1 MYNNN
6 SKGNKKLKIMK
17 NENKI
22 KSAVNK
28 PLSEVAN
35 KVIEVL
41 SNPELNSNHGLTNHE
56 IAKAAN
62 IEKGSIQP
70 GVLTGLVKRGL
81 IEVVGS
87 KDEPRIKHTAVTLYS
102 VVDDQHLDPIEGG
115 LTETGKPIVYNEKQL
130 MVLNWLKAN
139 PEAVTHFSVRQL
151 NEALGEGNNNN
162 SKFIAPATITAL
174 VKRGHIVKLDEKA
187 DVEEAIMVEAT
198 VYDLARHD
206 A

>member
-1 MYNNN
+1 
-6 SKGNKKLKIMK
+6 MK

-22 KSAVNK
+22 KSAVK

-35 KVIEVL
+35 KVLSVL
-41 SNPELNSNHGLTNHE
+41 SNPEFNSNHGLTNHE
-56 IAKAAN
+56 IAKLAG
-62 IEKGSIQP
+62 IEKGTIQP

-87 KDEPRIKHTAVTLYS
+87 KDEPRIKHTAITLYAA
-102 VVDDQHLDPIEGG
+102 VEGKLDPIEGG

-139 PEAVTHFSVRQL
+139 PEAATHFSVRQL
-151 NEALGEGNNNN
+151 NEALGEGNA
-162 SKFIAPATITAL
+162 KFIAPATITAL

-187 DVEEAIMVEAT
+187 DVEEEVMVEAT
-198 VYDLARHD
+198 VYDLAAHQ
-206 A
+206 

>member
-6 SKGNKKLKIMK
+6 RKGNKKLKIMK
-17 NENKI
+17 NENK
-22 KSAVNK
+22 NTNLK

-56 IAKAAN
+56 IAKLAG

-87 KDEPRIKHTAVTLYS
+87 KDEPRIKHTAITLYS
-102 VVDDQHLDPIEGG
+102 IVDDQHLDPIEGG

-139 PEAVTHFSVRQL
+139 PEKATHFSVRQL
-151 NEALGEGNNNN
+151 NKALDNGDNP
-162 SKFIAPATITAL
+162 KFIAPATITAL

-187 DVEEAIMVEAT
+187 DVKEEVMVEAT
-198 VYDLARHD
+198 VYDLATR
-206 A
+206 

>member
-1 MYNNN
+1 
-6 SKGNKKLKIMK
+6 MK

-22 KSAVNK
+22 KSAVK

-35 KVIEVL
+35 KVVEVL

-56 IAKAAN
+56 IAKLAG
-62 IEKGSIQP
+62 IEKGAIQP

-102 VVDDQHLDPIEGG
+102 AVAEGGSLDPIEGG

-139 PEAVTHFSVRQL
+139 PEKATHFSVRQL
-151 NEALGEGNNNN
+151 NEALGEGNP
-162 SKFIAPATITAL
+162 KFIAPATITAL

>member
-6 SKGNKKLKIMK
+6 SKGNKKIKIMK

-22 KSAVNK
+22 KSAVK

-56 IAKAAN
+56 IAKLAG
-62 IEKGSIQP
+62 IEKGAIQP

-87 KDEPRIKHTAVTLYS
+87 KDEPRIKHTAITLYA
-102 VVDDQHLDPIEGG
+102 VVEGKLDPIEGG

-139 PEAVTHFSVRQL
+139 PEVATHFSVRQL
-151 NEALGEGNNNN
+151 NEALGNGNP
-162 SKFIAPATITAL
+162 KFIAPATITAL

-187 DVEEAIMVEAT
+187 DVKEEVMVEAT
-198 VYDLARHD
+198 VYDLVAHQ
-206 A
+206 

>member
-6 SKGNKKLKIMK
+6 SKGNKKIMK

-22 KSAVNK
+22 KSAVK

-35 KVIEVL
+35 KVLSVL

-56 IAKAAN
+56 IAKLAE

-87 KDEPRIKHTAVTLYS
+87 KDEPRIKHTAITLYS
-102 VVDDQHLDPIEGG
+102 IVDDQHLDPIEGG

-139 PEAVTHFSVRQL
+139 PEKATHFSVRQL
-151 NEALGEGNNNN
+151 NEELGEGNVNP
-162 SKFIAPATITAL
+162 KFIAPATITAL
-174 VKRGHIVKLDEKA
+174 VNRGHIIKLDEKA
-187 DVEEAIMVEAT
+187 DVEEEVMVEAT

-206 A
+206 

>member
-17 NENKI
+17 NENK
-22 KSAVNK
+22 NTNLK

-56 IAKAAN
+56 IAKLAE

-87 KDEPRIKHTAVTLYS
+87 KDEPRIKHTAITLYS
-102 VVDDQHLDPIEGG
+102 IVDDQHLDPIEGG

-139 PEAVTHFSVRQL
+139 PEAATHFSVRQL
-151 NEALGEGNNNN
+151 NEALGKDNNNP
-162 SKFIAPATITAL
+162 KFIAPATITAL

-187 DVEEAIMVEAT
+187 DVKEEVMVEAT
-198 VYDLARHD
+198 VYDLATR
-206 A
+206 

>member
-6 SKGNKKLKIMK
+6 SKGNKKIMK

-22 KSAVNK
+22 KSAVK

-35 KVIEVL
+35 KVLSVL

-56 IAKAAN
+56 IAKLAE

-87 KDEPRIKHTAVTLYS
+87 KDEPRIKHTAITLYS
-102 VVDDQHLDPIEGG
+102 IVDDQHLDPIEGG

-139 PEAVTHFSVRQL
+139 PEKATHFSVRQL
-151 NEALGEGNNNN
+151 NEELGEGNGNP
-162 SKFIAPATITAL
+162 KFIAPATITAL
-174 VKRGHIVKLDEKA
+174 VNRGHIIKLDEKA
-187 DVEEAIMVEAT
+187 DVEEEVMVEAT

-206 A
+206 

>member
-1 MYNNN
+1 
-6 SKGNKKLKIMK
+6 MK
-17 NENKI
+17 NENK
-22 KSAVNK
+22 NTNLK

-56 IAKAAN
+56 IAKLAE

-87 KDEPRIKHTAVTLYS
+87 KDEPRIKHTAITLYS
-102 VVDDQHLDPIEGG
+102 IVDDQHLDPIEGG

-139 PEAVTHFSVRQL
+139 PEAATHFSVRQL
-151 NEALGEGNNNN
+151 NEALGKDNNNP
-162 SKFIAPATITAL
+162 KFIAPATITAL

-187 DVEEAIMVEAT
+187 DVKEEVMVEAT
-198 VYDLARHD
+198 VYDLAARQ
-206 A
+206 

>member
-1 MYNNN
+1 
-6 SKGNKKLKIMK
+6 MK

-22 KSAVNK
+22 KSAVK

-35 KVIEVL
+35 KIIEVL
-41 SNPELNSNHGLTNHE
+41 SNPELNSNRGLTNHE
-56 IAKAAN
+56 IAKLAG

-87 KDEPRIKHTAVTLYS
+87 KDEPRIKHTAVTLYAT
-102 VVDDQHLDPIEGG
+102 VEGKLDPIEGG
-115 LTETGKPIVYNEKQL
+115 LTETGKPIIYNEKQL

-139 PEAVTHFSVRQL
+139 PEAATHFSVRQL
-151 NEALGEGNNNN
+151 NEVLGEGNGN

-187 DVEEAIMVEAT
+187 DVEEEVMVEAT
-198 VYDLARHD
+198 VYDLTRHD

>member
-6 SKGNKKLKIMK
+6 SKGNKKIKIMK
-17 NENKI
+17 NENK
-22 KSAVNK
+22 NTNLK

-56 IAKAAN
+56 IAKLAE

-87 KDEPRIKHTAVTLYS
+87 KDEPRIKHTAITLYS
-102 VVDDQHLDPIEGG
+102 IVDDQHLDPIEGG

-139 PEAVTHFSVRQL
+139 PEAATHFSVRQL
-151 NEALGEGNNNN
+151 NKALGEDNNNP
-162 SKFIAPATITAL
+162 KFIAPATITAL

-187 DVEEAIMVEAT
+187 DVEEEVMVEAT
-198 VYDLARHD
+198 VYDLATRQ
-206 A
+206 

>member
-6 SKGNKKLKIMK
+6 SKGNKKIMK

-22 KSAVNK
+22 KSAVK

-56 IAKAAN
+56 IAKLAG
-62 IEKGSIQP
+62 IEKGAIQP

-81 IEVVGS
+81 VEVVGS
-87 KDEPRIKHTAVTLYS
+87 KDEPRIKHTAVTLYAA
-102 VVDDQHLDPIEGG
+102 VVEGGSLDPIEGG

-139 PEAVTHFSVRQL
+139 PEAATHFSVRQL
-151 NEALGEGNNNN
+151 NEALGEGNA
-162 SKFIAPATITAL
+162 KFIAPATITAL

-187 DVEEAIMVEAT
+187 DVEEEVMVEAT

>member
-17 NENKI
+17 NENK
-22 KSAVNK
+22 NTNLK

-56 IAKAAN
+56 IAKLAG

-87 KDEPRIKHTAVTLYS
+87 KDEPRIKHAAITLYS
-102 VVDDQHLDPIEGG
+102 IVDDQHLDPIEGG

-139 PEAVTHFSVRQL
+139 PEKATHFSVRQL
-151 NEALGEGNNNN
+151 NKELGESNNNP
-162 SKFIAPATITAL
+162 KFIAPATITAL

-187 DVEEAIMVEAT
+187 DVEEEVMVEAT
-198 VYDLARHD
+198 VYDLATR
-206 A
+206 

>member
-1 MYNNN
+1 
-6 SKGNKKLKIMK
+6 MK
-17 NENKI
+17 NENKNTT
-22 KSAVNK
+22 AVK

-56 IAKAAN
+56 IAKLAG

-139 PEAVTHFSVRQL
+139 PEKATHFSVRQL
-151 NEALGEGNNNN
+151 NEELGDGT
-162 SKFIAPATITAL
+162 KLIAPATITAL
-174 VKRGHIVKLDEKA
+174 VKRGHIVKLDEKV
-187 DVEEAIMVEAT
+187 DVEEEVMVEAT
-198 VYDLARHD
+198 VYDLTATRQ
-206 A
+206 

>member
-17 NENKI
+17 NENK
-22 KSAVNK
+22 NTNLK

-56 IAKAAN
+56 IAKLAG

-87 KDEPRIKHTAVTLYS
+87 KDEPRIKHTAITLYS
-102 VVDDQHLDPIEGG
+102 IVDDKHLDPIEGG

-139 PEAVTHFSVRQL
+139 PEKATHFSVRQL
-151 NEALGEGNNNN
+151 NKALGNGDNNP
-162 SKFIAPATITAL
+162 KFIAPATITAL

-187 DVEEAIMVEAT
+187 DVEEEVMVEAT
-198 VYDLARHD
+198 VYDLATR
-206 A
+206 

>member
-22 KSAVNK
+22 KSAVK

-56 IAKAAN
+56 IAKLAG

-87 KDEPRIKHTAVTLYS
+87 KDEPRIKHTAITLYAA
-102 VVDDQHLDPIEGG
+102 VAEGKLDPIEDG

-139 PEAVTHFSVRQL
+139 PEAATHFSVRQL
-151 NEALGEGNNNN
+151 NEALGEGSNP
-162 SKFIAPATITAL
+162 KFIAPATITAL

>member
-6 SKGNKKLKIMK
+6 SKGNKKIKIMK

-22 KSAVNK
+22 KSVVK

-35 KVIEVL
+35 KVLSVL

-56 IAKAAN
+56 IAKLAE

-87 KDEPRIKHTAVTLYS
+87 KDEPRIKHTAITLYS
-102 VVDDQHLDPIEGG
+102 IVDDQHLDPIEGG

-139 PEAVTHFSVRQL
+139 PEKATHFSVRQL
-151 NEALGEGNNNN
+151 NEALSEGNDNP
-162 SKFIAPATITAL
+162 KFIAPATITAL

-187 DVEEAIMVEAT
+187 DVEEEVMVEAT

-206 A
+206 

>member
-6 SKGNKKLKIMK
+6 SKGNKKIKIMK

-22 KSAVNK
+22 KSAVK

-56 IAKAAN
+56 IAKLAG
-62 IEKGSIQP
+62 IEKGAIQP
-70 GVLTGLVKRGL
+70 GVLTGLVKRSL

-87 KDEPRIKHTAVTLYS
+87 KDEPRIKHTAITLYA
-102 VVDDQHLDPIEGG
+102 VVEGKLDPIEGG

-139 PEAVTHFSVRQL
+139 PEVATHFSVRQL
-151 NEALGEGNNNN
+151 NEALGNGNP
-162 SKFIAPATITAL
+162 KFIAPATITAL

-187 DVEEAIMVEAT
+187 DVKEEVMVEAT
-198 VYDLARHD
+198 VYDLVAHQ
-206 A
+206 

>member
-6 SKGNKKLKIMK
+6 SKGNKKIKIMK
-17 NENKI
+17 NENK
-22 KSAVNK
+22 NTNLK

-56 IAKAAN
+56 IAKLAE

-87 KDEPRIKHTAVTLYS
+87 KDEPRIKHTAITLYS
-102 VVDDQHLDPIEGG
+102 IVDDQHLDPIEGG

-139 PEAVTHFSVRQL
+139 PEAATHFSVRQL
-151 NEALGEGNNNN
+151 NKALGEDNNNP
-162 SKFIAPATITAL
+162 KFIAPATITAL

-187 DVEEAIMVEAT
+187 DVEETVMVEAT
-198 VYDLARHD
+198 VYDLATR
-206 A
+206 

>member
-22 KSAVNK
+22 KSAVK
-28 PLSEVAN
+28 PLSEIAN

-41 SNPELNSNHGLTNHE
+41 SNPELNSGNHGLTNHE
-56 IAKAAN
+56 IAKLAG

-87 KDEPRIKHTAVTLYS
+87 KDEPRIKHTAITLYAA
-102 VVDDQHLDPIEGG
+102 VAEGKLDPIEGG

-139 PEAVTHFSVRQL
+139 PEAATHFSVRQL
-151 NEALGEGNNNN
+151 NEALGEGNGNP
-162 SKFIAPATITAL
+162 KFIAPATITAL

-187 DVEEAIMVEAT
+187 DVEETIMVEAT

>member
-6 SKGNKKLKIMK
+6 SKGNKKIEIMK

-22 KSAVNK
+22 KSAVK

-56 IAKAAN
+56 IAKLAE

-87 KDEPRIKHTAVTLYS
+87 KDEPRIKHTAITLYA
-102 VVDDQHLDPIEGG
+102 VVEGKLDPIEGG

-139 PEAVTHFSVRQL
+139 PEKATHFSVRQL
-151 NEALGEGNNNN
+151 NEALGEGSNNNP
-162 SKFIAPATITAL
+162 KFIAPATITAL

-187 DVEEAIMVEAT
+187 DVEEEVMVEAT

-206 A
+206 

>member
-1 MYNNN
+1 
-6 SKGNKKLKIMK
+6 MK

-22 KSAVNK
+22 KSVVK

-56 IAKAAN
+56 IAKLAG

-87 KDEPRIKHTAVTLYS
+87 KDEPRIKHTAVTLYAA
-102 VVDDQHLDPIEGG
+102 VEDKLDQIEGG

-139 PEAVTHFSVRQL
+139 PEKATHFSVRQL
-151 NEALGEGNNNN
+151 NEVLGEGNA
-162 SKFIAPATITAL
+162 KFIAPATITAL
-174 VKRGHIVKLDEKA
+174 VKRGHIIKLDEKA
-187 DVEEAIMVEAT
+187 DVEEEVMVEAT
-198 VYDLARHD
+198 VYDLAAHQ
-206 A
+206 

>member
-17 NENKI
+17 NENK
-22 KSAVNK
+22 NTNLK

-56 IAKAAN
+56 IAKLAG

-87 KDEPRIKHTAVTLYS
+87 KDEPRIKHTAITLYGI
-102 VVDDQHLDPIEGG
+102 VDDQHLDPIEGG

-139 PEAVTHFSVRQL
+139 PEAATHFSVRQL
-151 NEALGEGNNNN
+151 NETLGKDNNNP
-162 SKFIAPATITAL
+162 KFIAPATITAL

-187 DVEEAIMVEAT
+187 DVEEEVMVEAT
-198 VYDLARHD
+198 VYDLATRQ
-206 A
+206 

>member
-17 NENKI
+17 NENK
-22 KSAVNK
+22 NTNLK

-56 IAKAAN
+56 IAKLAE

-87 KDEPRIKHTAVTLYS
+87 KDEPRIKHTAITLYS
-102 VVDDQHLDPIEGG
+102 IVDDQHLDPIEGG

-130 MVLNWLKAN
+130 MVLYWLKAN
-139 PEAVTHFSVRQL
+139 PEAATHFSVRQL
-151 NEALGEGNNNN
+151 NEALGKDNNNP
-162 SKFIAPATITAL
+162 KFIAPATIAAL

-187 DVEEAIMVEAT
+187 DVKEEVMVEAT
-198 VYDLARHD
+198 VYDLATR
-206 A
+206 

>member
-6 SKGNKKLKIMK
+6 SKGNKKIKIVK

-22 KSAVNK
+22 KSAVK

-35 KVIEVL
+35 KVIEIL

-56 IAKAAN
+56 IAKLAG
-62 IEKGSIQP
+62 IEKGAIQP

-87 KDEPRIKHTAVTLYS
+87 KDEPRIKHTAVTLYTA
-102 VVDDQHLDPIEGG
+102 VEGKLDPIEGG

-130 MVLNWLKAN
+130 MVLNWLKTN
-139 PEAVTHFSVRQL
+139 PEVATHFSVRQL
-151 NEALGEGNNNN
+151 NEALD
-162 SKFIAPATITAL
+162 SHHHHPKFIAPATITAL
-174 VKRGHIVKLDEKA
+174 AKRGHIIKLDEKS
-187 DVEEAIMVEAT
+187 DVEETIMVEAT

>member
-1 MYNNN
+1 
-6 SKGNKKLKIMK
+6 MK

-22 KSAVNK
+22 KSAVK

-41 SNPELNSNHGLTNHE
+41 SNPELNPGHGLTNHE
-56 IAKAAN
+56 IAKLAG

-87 KDEPRIKHTAVTLYS
+87 KDEPRIKHTAVTLYAA
-102 VVDDQHLDPIEGG
+102 VVEGGSLDPIKGG

-139 PEAVTHFSVRQL
+139 PEKATHFSVRQL
-151 NEALGEGNNNN
+151 NEALGEGSNP
-162 SKFIAPATITAL
+162 KFIAPATITAL

-187 DVEEAIMVEAT
+187 DVEEAIMVEAII
-198 VYDLARHD
+198 YDLVRYD

>member
-17 NENKI
+17 NENK
-22 KSAVNK
+22 NTNLK

-35 KVIEVL
+35 KVIDVL

-56 IAKAAN
+56 IAKLAG

-87 KDEPRIKHTAVTLYS
+87 KDEPRIKHTAITLYS
-102 VVDDQHLDPIEGG
+102 IVDDQHLDPIEGG

-139 PEAVTHFSVRQL
+139 PEAATHFSVRQL
-151 NEALGEGNNNN
+151 NEALGEGNNNP
-162 SKFIAPATITAL
+162 KFIAPATITAL

-187 DVEEAIMVEAT
+187 DVEEEVMVEAT
-198 VYDLARHD
+198 VYDLAARQ
-206 A
+206 

>member
-1 MYNNN
+1 
-6 SKGNKKLKIMK
+6 MK

-35 KVIEVL
+35 KVIEIL

-87 KDEPRIKHTAVTLYS
+87 KDEPRIKHTAVTLYAA
-102 VVDDQHLDPIEGG
+102 VEGKLDPIEGE

-139 PEAVTHFSVRQL
+139 PEAATHFSVRQL
-151 NEALGEGNNNN
+151 NEKLGGASDGDGTP

>member
-6 SKGNKKLKIMK
+6 SKGNKKIKIMK
-17 NENKI
+17 NENKNI
-22 KSAVNK
+22 NLK

-41 SNPELNSNHGLTNHE
+41 SNPEFNSNHGLTNHE
-56 IAKAAN
+56 IAKLAG

-87 KDEPRIKHTAVTLYS
+87 KDEPRIKHTAITLYS
-102 VVDDQHLDPIEGG
+102 IVDDQHLDPIEGG

-139 PEAVTHFSVRQL
+139 PEKATHFSVRQL
-151 NEALGEGNNNN
+151 NEELGESNNNP
-162 SKFIAPATITAL
+162 KFIAPATITAL

-187 DVEEAIMVEAT
+187 DVEEEVMVEAT
-198 VYDLARHD
+198 VYDLATR
-206 A
+206 

>member
-22 KSAVNK
+22 KSAVK

-41 SNPELNSNHGLTNHE
+41 SNPELNSGNHGLTNHE
-56 IAKAAN
+56 IAKLAG
-62 IEKGSIQP
+62 IEKGAIQP

-87 KDEPRIKHTAVTLYS
+87 KDEPRIKHTAITLYAI
-102 VVDDQHLDPIEGG
+102 VDDQHLDPIEGG

-139 PEAVTHFSVRQL
+139 PEAATHFSVRQL
-151 NEALGEGNNNN
+151 NEALGEGNGN

-174 VKRGHIVKLDEKA
+174 VKRGHIIKLDEKA
-187 DVEEAIMVEAT
+187 DVEETIMVEAT
-198 VYDLARHD
+198 VYDLAARQ
-206 A
+206 

>member
-17 NENKI
+17 NENK
-22 KSAVNK
+22 NTNLK

-35 KVIEVL
+35 KVLSVL

-56 IAKAAN
+56 IAKLAG
-62 IEKGSIQP
+62 IEKGAIQP

-87 KDEPRIKHTAVTLYS
+87 KDEPRIKHTAITLYS
-102 VVDDQHLDPIEGG
+102 IVDDQHLDPIEGG

-139 PEAVTHFSVRQL
+139 PEKATHFSVRQL
-151 NEALGEGNNNN
+151 NKALGEGNNNP
-162 SKFIAPATITAL
+162 KFIAPATITAL

-187 DVEEAIMVEAT
+187 DVEEEVMVEAT
-198 VYDLARHD
+198 VYELAARQ
-206 A
+206 

>member
-1 MYNNN
+1 
-6 SKGNKKLKIMK
+6 MK

-35 KVIEVL
+35 KVIEIL

-56 IAKAAN
+56 IAKLAG
-62 IEKGSIQP
+62 IEKGAIQP

-87 KDEPRIKHTAVTLYS
+87 KDEPRIKHTAITLYAA
-102 VVDDQHLDPIEGG
+102 VDDQHLDPIENG
-115 LTETGKPIVYNEKQL
+115 LTETGKPLVYNEKQL

-139 PEAVTHFSVRQL
+139 PEAATHFSVRQL
-151 NEALGEGNNNN
+151 NEALGEGNNP
-162 SKFIAPATITAL
+162 KFIAPATITAL

>member
-1 MYNNN
+1 
-6 SKGNKKLKIMK
+6 MK
-17 NENKI
+17 NENKNI
-22 KSAVNK
+22 TNLK

-56 IAKAAN
+56 IAKLAG

-81 IEVVGS
+81 IEVIGS
-87 KDEPRIKHTAVTLYS
+87 KDEPRIKHTAITLYGI
-102 VVDDQHLDPIEGG
+102 VDDQHLDPIEGG

-139 PEAVTHFSVRQL
+139 PEKATHFSVRQL
-151 NEALGEGNNNN
+151 NEELGENNGNP
-162 SKFIAPATITAL
+162 KFIAPATITAL

-187 DVEEAIMVEAT
+187 DVEEEVMVEAT
-198 VYDLARHD
+198 VYDLAARQ
-206 A
+206 

>member
-6 SKGNKKLKIMK
+6 SKGNKKIEIMK

-22 KSAVNK
+22 KSAVK

-35 KVIEVL
+35 KVLSVL

-56 IAKAAN
+56 IAKLAE

-87 KDEPRIKHTAVTLYS
+87 KDEPRIKHTAITLYAA
-102 VVDDQHLDPIEGG
+102 VEGKLDPIEGG

-139 PEAVTHFSVRQL
+139 PEKAAHFSVRQL
-151 NEALGEGNNNN
+151 NEALGEGNP
-162 SKFIAPATITAL
+162 KFIAPATITAL
-174 VKRGHIVKLDEKA
+174 VKRGHIIKLDEKA
-187 DVEEAIMVEAT
+187 DAEEEVMVEAT

>member
-22 KSAVNK
+22 KSAVSK

-35 KVIEVL
+35 KVIEIL
-41 SNPELNSNHGLTNHE
+41 SNPELNSKYGLTNHE
-56 IAKAAN
+56 IAKLAG
-62 IEKGSIQP
+62 IEKGAIQP

-81 IEVVGS
+81 IEVVGL

-102 VVDDQHLDPIEGG
+102 VVEGKLDPIEGG

-139 PEAVTHFSVRQL
+139 PEAATHFSVRQL
-151 NEALGEGNNNN
+151 NEALGEGNNNNN

-198 VYDLARHD
+198 VYDLVRHD

>member
-1 MYNNN
+1 
-6 SKGNKKLKIMK
+6 MK
-17 NENKI
+17 NENK
-22 KSAVNK
+22 NTNLK

-35 KVIEVL
+35 KVIEIL

-56 IAKAAN
+56 IAKLAG
-62 IEKGSIQP
+62 IEKGAAIQP

-87 KDEPRIKHTAVTLYS
+87 KDEPRIKHTAITLYS
-102 VVDDQHLDPIEGG
+102 IVDDQHLDPIEGG
-115 LTETGKPIVYNEKQL
+115 LTETGKPIVYNEKQI

-139 PEAVTHFSVRQL
+139 PEKATHFSVRQL
-151 NEALGEGNNNN
+151 NKALGEGNP
-162 SKFIAPATITAL
+162 KFIAPATITAL

-187 DVEEAIMVEAT
+187 DVEEEVMVEAT

-206 A
+206 

>member
-1 MYNNN
+1 
-6 SKGNKKLKIMK
+6 MK

-22 KSAVNK
+22 KSAVK

-35 KVIEVL
+35 KVLSVL

-56 IAKAAN
+56 IAKLAG
-62 IEKGSIQP
+62 IEKGAIQP

-102 VVDDQHLDPIEGG
+102 IVDDQHLDPIEGG

-139 PEAVTHFSVRQL
+139 PEKATHFSVRQL
-151 NEALGEGNNNN
+151 NEALGEGNDNNH

-174 VKRGHIVKLDEKA
+174 VKRGHIIKLDEKA
-187 DVEEAIMVEAT
+187 DVEEEVMVEAT

>member
-1 MYNNN
+1 
-6 SKGNKKLKIMK
+6 MK

-22 KSAVNK
+22 KSAVK

-56 IAKAAN
+56 IAKLAE

-87 KDEPRIKHTAVTLYS
+87 KDEPRIKHTAITLYA
-102 VVDDQHLDPIEGG
+102 VVEGKLDPIEGG

-139 PEAVTHFSVRQL
+139 PEKATHFSVRQL
-151 NEALGEGNNNN
+151 NQELGEGNNNN
-162 SKFIAPATITAL
+162 PKFIAPATITAL
-174 VKRGHIVKLDEKA
+174 VKRGHIIKLDEKA
-187 DVEEAIMVEAT
+187 DVKEEVMVEAT